1 MQFARRFVPTGPMNH
16 PLPTILDPSGSAA
29 REIADLWW
37 LLVGLGA
44 LAFVVV
50 AVALVGA
57 LRRPPADA
65 SGEPDRRSRGS
76 GRWLIG
82 GGVVLP
88 TVLIVVV
95 LLATVASMRAVSGAP
110 SDDAVEIEVTGHQW
124 WWEVRYPD
132 EQVVT
137 ANEVHIPAGRDVV
150 LQLRSADVIHSFWV
164 PALAGKMDLLPERTN
179 TLVIDA
185 DRPGRYEG
193 VCAEFCGIQHT
204 NMQLVVIA
212 HDDAGFAT
220 WLDEQ
225 RRPAVEPV
233 GDAARRGE
241 QLFVAKGCANCHTVA
256 GTEAAGSA
264 GPDLT
269 HVGARE
275 TLAAGA
281 RDNTLS
287 DLREWISDPH
297 AIKEGVLMPAVR
309 LDPDELDALVAY
321 VGALR

>member
-1 MQFARRFVPTGPMNH
+1 MTRT
-16 PLPTILDPSGSAA
+16 LPATLDPSGSAA

-44 LAFVVV
+44 VAFVVV
-50 AVALVGA
+50 AVGLGIGLV
-57 LRRPPADA
+57 RRPADDGDVARPAA
-65 SGEPDRRSRGS
+65 

-95 LLATVASMRAVSGAP
+95 LVATVASMRAVSSEP
-110 SDDAVEIEVTGHQW
+110 SDDAVRIEVTGHQW

-132 EQVVT
+132 DGVVT

-150 LQLRSADVIHSFWV
+150 LELRSADVIHSFWV
-164 PALAGKMDLLPERTN
+164 PALAGKMDLLPERSN

-193 VCAEFCGIQHT
+193 VCAEFCGIQHA
-204 NMQLVVIA
+204 NMKLVVVA
-212 HDDAGFAT
+212 HDEPGFAG
-220 WLDEQ
+220 WLDAQ
-225 RRPAVEPV
+225 RQPAVEPV
-233 GDAARRGE
+233 GALETRGE
-241 QLFVAKGCANCHTVA
+241 QVFVDRGCAGCHRVG
-256 GTEAAGSA
+256 GTDAAGDD

-269 HVGARE
+269 HVASRAAI
-275 TLAAGA
+275 AAGTL
-281 RDNTLS
+281 DNTLP
-287 DLREWISDPH
+287 DLREWILDPH
-297 AIKEGVLMPAVR
+297 AIKEGVLMPAVQ